1 MGSEVTVLE
10 MDGRFDKLDEL
21 IYVESALTNT
31 GAKFYGE
38 LTQQILKNKDA
49 VGSDNGT
56 GFMQTICSF
65 KIREAY
71 EKATG
76 KIVGATAPAA

>member
-1 MGSEVTVLE
+1 

-56 GFMQTICSF
+56 GFMQTLCSF

-76 KIVGATAPAA
+76 KTIDASPAA